1 MDLSK
6 QSPKQ
11 LPCVNALH
19 WTQFSNNLE
28 IARDWIKYA
37 LEREGLS
44 LSLGHQALNLGMT
57 EIVRRLLDKSNN
69 HQKGIFIGLR
79 FRIARLDRE
88 ENPYEHLLPVQLR
101 SEFNQYVAMA
111 LKGKKTIEVAID
123 GGIGDLLEAISIL
136 KPWIKRHRSV
146 LKILGNPTHRDLF
159 LPLLGKGSTIDI
171 ASDCGHGIR
180 YMLLRSWI
188 SANERG
194 LYPSKWIDRKIVDK
208 ISRNKFI
215 CCWRAEGAEAKFSA
229 FSRSLGFDH
238 VQCFYLNLMT
248 IIPNAEIIDISKWKP
263 WESESLIKQGI
274 KLYDP
279 KEGTLEDL
287 LGMINGRRVV
297 TIDTALAHLCAA
309 SGHTATVLL
318 PMFPDERWLELKG
331 TNSNYKKH
339 LRFVQQVEFCS
350 WKNPLVEI
358 LAAI

>member
-6 QSPKQ
+6 QSKKQ
-11 LPCVNALH
+11 LPCVNNLQ

-28 IARDWIKYA
+28 TARDWINHQ
-37 LEREGLS
+37 LEKEGLTPP
-44 LSLGHQALNLGMT
+44 LGHQALNLGMVET
-57 EIVRRLLDKSNN
+57 VRRLLDKSSN

-79 FRIARLDRE
+79 FRIARLDE
-88 ENPYEHLLPVQLR
+88 EKNPYEHLLPIKLR
-101 SEFNQYVAMA
+101 SEFYQYVDRT
-111 LKGKKTIEVAID
+111 LQSRSVFEVAID

-136 KPWIKRHRSV
+136 KPWIKRHNPT
-146 LKILGNPTHRDLF
+146 LKIFGNPTHRDLI
-159 LPLLGKGSTIDI
+159 LPLLGKGSKIDI
-171 ASDCGHGIR
+171 ANDYGHGVK

-188 SANERG
+188 SANEKD
-194 LYPSKWIDRKIVDK
+194 LYSSKWINRDFIEKIN
-208 ISRNKFI
+208 RNKFI

-238 VQCFYLNLMT
+238 VQGFYINLRA

-263 WESESLIKQGI
+263 WESESLINHGI

-287 LGMINGRRVV
+287 LRMINGRRVF

-309 SGHTATVLL
+309 SGHPATVLL

-331 TNSNYKKH
+331 SNTNYRQN
-339 LRFVQQVEFCS
+339 LNFIQQVEFCS
-350 WKNPLVEI
+350 WRNPLREI
-358 LAAI
+358 LAAV